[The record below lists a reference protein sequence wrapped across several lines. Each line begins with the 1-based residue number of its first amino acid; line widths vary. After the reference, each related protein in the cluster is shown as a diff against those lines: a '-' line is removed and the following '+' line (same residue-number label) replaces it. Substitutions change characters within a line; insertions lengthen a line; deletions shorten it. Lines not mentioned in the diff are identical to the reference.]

1 MTVRKFIGLLVAV
14 FGILLGI
21 GLSIP
26 SIILTGAYWN
36 AKETGGWEG
45 RSVLLLMI
53 VFGFLIGYGIY
64 RLGRRIARG

>member
-1 MTVRKFIGLLVAV
+1 MTARKIIGFLIATL
-14 FGILLGI
+14 GILLGI

-26 SIILTGAYWN
+26 GIILAGAYWN
-36 AKETGGWEG
+36 AAETGGNEG
-45 RSVLLLMI
+45 RAVLVLMI